1 MGQARH
7 PHQKHS
13 TLLTDTKII
22 LATCPQLFH
31 NIRSTRSTPAVVNDC
46 VPSFLSPQMSTSGL
60 SARSTKPLPRL
71 LVCTNFP
78 ISDRLWCK
86 WPPGYQSTVCTWTP
100 QVLHLWAY
108 CHLHVTSTTTFVDT
122 TSRWETSQPSCTA
135 ALHSD
140 WLGVSHLP
148 PRRFEEKLEL

>member
-7 PHQKHS
+7 DHQKHS

-22 LATCPQLFH
+22 LATCTQLFH

-46 VPSFLSPQMSTSGL
+46 VLSFLSPQMSTSGL
-60 SARSTKPLPRL
+60 SARSTKPPPRL

-108 CHLHVTSTTTFVDT
+108 CHLHVRSTTNLCGYDVKVGNI
-122 TSRWETSQPSCTA
+122 TA
-135 ALHSD
+135 VMYCCAPFCLARS
-140 WLGVSHLP
+140 LSFAIKEV
-148 PRRFEEKLEL
+148 